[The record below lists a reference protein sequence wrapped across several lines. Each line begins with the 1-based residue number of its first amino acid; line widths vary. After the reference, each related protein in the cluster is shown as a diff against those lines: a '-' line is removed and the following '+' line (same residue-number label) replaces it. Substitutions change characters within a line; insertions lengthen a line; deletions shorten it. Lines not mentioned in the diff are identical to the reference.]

1 MRAGSKA
8 SAAALAQG
16 VRAGDKRSLARALSL
31 LIDEAPDADILIQK
45 FFSDSGR
52 AQKIGLSGPPG
63 TGKST
68 LCGRLIAHFRGLGLR
83 VGVLA
88 VDPTSP
94 LTGGAFLGDRL
105 RVQEHVSDPGVFMR
119 SLGSRGMVGG
129 VSQTIFGAI
138 HALEAAG
145 FSKIIVETV
154 GTGQDEV
161 TIAKV
166 ADTVAYV
173 TTPQLGDEIQAM
185 KAGVMEIGDVFV
197 VNKADLGG
205 KDKAV
210 SDLRSALAL
219 GRGPEK
225 KPWEPPVVAV
235 SAATGEGVPELG
247 KILEDHWRHLMGSG
261 EGRARRSAQ
270 HKEELSLYISRRLY
284 RKALDRIT
292 DEDLERMLDHRSDP
306 VAVARRILKPV
317 RG

>member
-1 MRAGSKA
+1 
-8 SAAALAQG
+8 
-16 VRAGDKRSLARALSL
+16 VRAGNKSSALAGEVRAGNRRSLARALSL
-31 LIDEAPDADILIQK
+31 LIDETSESDALLQD
-45 FFSDSGR
+45 FFPESGR

-68 LCGRLIAHFRGLGLR
+68 LCGRLISHFRGQGLK

-105 RVQEHVSDPGVFMR
+105 RVQEHVSDEGVFMR
-119 SLGSRGMVGG
+119 SLGTRGMVGG
-129 VSQTIFGAI
+129 VSQTIYGAI

-161 TIAKV
+161 SIAKV

-185 KAGVMEIGDVFV
+185 KAGVMEIGDIFV

-219 GRGPEK
+219 GRGREA
-225 KPWEPPVVAV
+225 KPWEPPVIAV

-247 KILEDHWRHLMGSG
+247 KILEAHWEYLQSSG
-261 EGRARRSAQ
+261 EGRARLLAQ

-284 RKALDRIT
+284 RRALDRIT
-292 DEDLERMLDHRSDP
+292 SEDLERMLDHRSDP
-306 VAVARRILKPV
+306 VSVARRILKPG

>member
-1 MRAGSKA
+1 MRAGSKSSA
-8 SAAALAQG
+8 EALAAA
-16 VRAGDKRSLARALSL
+16 VRAGNRRSLARALSL
-31 LIDEAPDADILIQK
+31 LINEAPESDVLLQR
-45 FFSDSGR
+45 FFPESGR
-52 AQKIGLSGPPG
+52 AHKIGLSGPPG
-63 TGKST
+63 AGKST
-68 LCGRLIAHFRGLGLR
+68 LCGRLISHFRGQGLK

-119 SLGSRGMVGG
+119 SLGTRGMVGG
-129 VSQTIFGAI
+129 VSQTIYGAI
-138 HALEAAG
+138 HALEAAS

-185 KAGVMEIGDVFV
+185 KAGAMEIGDVFV

-210 SDLRSALAL
+210 SDLRSALSL
-219 GRGPEK
+219 GRGREK
-225 KPWEPPVVAV
+225 MPWDPPVVAA
-235 SAATGEGVPELG
+235 SAMTGEGVPELG
-247 KILEDHWRHLMGSG
+247 KILESHWEYLKSSG
-261 EGRARRSAQ
+261 EGRARLSVQ
-270 HKEELSLYISRRLY
+270 HQEELSLYISRRLY
-284 RKALDRIT
+284 QRALDRVT
-292 DEDLERMLDHRSDP
+292 RDDLKRMLEHRSDP
-306 VAVARRILKPV
+306 VAVARRILKPG

>member
-1 MRAGSKA
+1 MRGPSNPSTLAKEVRAGSRK
-8 SAAALAQG
+8 
-16 VRAGDKRSLARALSL
+16 SLARALSL
-31 LIDEAPDADILIQK
+31 LIDEAPEADALLQE
-45 FFSDSGR
+45 FFLESGR

-68 LCGRLIAHFRGLGLR
+68 LCGRLIAHFRGRGFK

-105 RVQEHVSDPGVFMR
+105 RLQEHASDEGVFVR
-119 SLGSRGMVGG
+119 SLASRGMIGG

-145 FSKIIVETV
+145 FGKILIETV

-166 ADTVAYV
+166 ADTVVYV

-210 SDLRSALAL
+210 RDLKSALSL
-219 GRGPEK
+219 GASREK
-225 KPWEPPVVAV
+225 KPWEPPVAAASAV
-235 SAATGEGVPELG
+235 SGEGVAELG
-247 KILEDHWRHLMGSG
+247 EILESHWTHLKSSE
-261 EGRARRSAQ
+261 EGRKRLLAQ

-284 RKALDRIT
+284 RQALDRIT
-292 DEDLERMLDHRSDP
+292 AKELDLMLDRRSDP
-306 VAVARRILKPV
+306 VALARKILKQ
-317 RG
+317 GA